1 MKHFILLIGLALSLN
16 LSAQDEDY
24 SGNYIL
30 YAQTDS
36 GDIIYYKLNLES
48 DSTFVFKSNRTGIRK
63 GFNQVYGKGKWLVV
77 DQVIHFTTEASDLDE
92 DYTLNFS
99 GTTARIIK
107 KFPKDKL
114 NKVVLT
120 TLQFYKSELLWISNL
135 KLILTDE

>member
-1 MKHFILLIGLALSLN
+1 MKHFILLIGLVLNLN
-16 LSAQDEDY
+16 LSAQNEDY

-30 YAQTDS
+30 YAQTES
-36 GDIIYYKLNLES
+36 GDIIYYKLHLQS

-77 DQVIHFTTEASDLDE
+77 DQVIQFTTEASDLDE
-92 DYTLNFS
+92 DHTLNFS

-107 KFPKDKL
+107 KLPKDKS

-120 TLQFYKSELLWISNL
+120 TLQFYKSKILWISNL
-135 KLILTDE
+135 RLILTEE